1 MATLKDLR
9 ARFEKIDL
17 SKVFEESVSETKSV
31 IIELVS
37 SQIER
42 GEDYKGNDIGIYK
55 DLKYARRKQNM
66 GSKAPEGIIDL
77 KYTGD
82 FLKRLYLKKY
92 PRNYLIRS
100 FDKKNS
106 ILLGTYGPRIFELN
120 QENLDYYINI
130 HLIPT
135 ILSKIK

>member
-42 GEDYKGNDIGIYK
+42 GEDFQGENIGAYK
-55 DLKYARRKQNM
+55 DLSYAKRKQAM
-66 GSKAPEGIIDL
+66 GSIAPEGIIDL

-82 FLKRLYLKKY
+82 FLKKLVVKKY
-92 PRNYLIRS
+92 PRNYLVRS
-100 FDKKNS
+100 FDRKNS
-106 ILLGTYGPRIFELN
+106 ILLRTYGPRIFELN

-135 ILSKIK
+135 ILNKIK